1 MAIFPCIFSLPEL
14 NIKQL
19 SAGYNYENE
28 SNIGDNTIITLVFL
42 GLKTLF
48 STSIWMYKTECILD
62 LLLSLVPHCPS
73 SCTSPNAL
81 CESCTYQ
88 LKNLYKVTSH
98 SPEPKEHRV

>member
-28 SNIGDNTIITLVFL
+28 SNIGDNTIRTLVFL

-48 STSIWMYKTECILD
+48 STLIWIMKPFPPLQNRMHFRFIIK
-62 LLLSLVPHCPS
+62 SCPS
-73 SCTSPNAL
+73 LPF
-81 CESCTYQ
+81 
-88 LKNLYKVTSH
+88 
-98 SPEPKEHRV
+98 